1 MDISKNQWRSTGG
14 KSDTIAQTTLKNI
27 PMFFFLGT
35 DGSYFPACPV
45 AGEYSGRLTDNPN
58 LCAKLSSNCNKL
70 DVMFFVI
77 TPCDKITDIIEGM

>member
-1 MDISKNQWRSTGG
+1 M
-14 KSDTIAQTTLKNI
+14 AQGHPQRFQEAFKYTHI
-27 PMFFFLGT
+27 PFFFPGT